1 MPKRRMTNS
10 GVIRRATADLH
21 RGLKLAVAARLRLA
35 RATRPGAAYAV
46 VSRSLQWAQDILDAR
61 RRALLRSPNVI
72 GIGLGSRIVSGR
84 TTDEPCIT
92 VFVENKKTPEQLA
105 GNAQKPLPKWLSKAG
120 RRIRVDVIE
129 MGEIELQAFPGASI
143 GATNDAFQREGTVG
157 VFARDLETNATVAIT
172 AMHVTGEITVTTPIE
187 FSIPSPSHHDANMRR
202 LGVMTFGTRA
212 GVDAGKIELDD
223 EDTVDDEI
231 PTIGRV
237 DGWRPVAKPA
247 DVGKSV
253 TMCGAKSG
261 VKSGKII
268 QVDVDLPK
276 AGLAS
281 AIIVQIQATGGD
293 SGAAL
298 VDENRH
304 VLGFLVGKAKS
315 GLFAGFQVF
324 CSAAAVVDILDI
336 DF

>member
-1 MPKRRMTNS
+1 MPKRRTTNPS
-10 GVIRRATADLH
+10 LIRKATADLH
-21 RGLKLAVAARLRLA
+21 RALKLAADARRRLA
-35 RATRPGAAYAV
+35 RATRPGADYVV

-61 RRALLRSPNVI
+61 RRALLRIPNVI
-72 GIGLGSRIVSGR
+72 GVGLGHCIVSGK
-84 TTDEPCIT
+84 TTEEPCIT
-92 VFVENKKTPEQLA
+92 VFVEEKKTPEQLSQS
-105 GNAQKPLPKWLSKAG
+105 NQKLLPRWLAKAG
-120 RRIRVDVIE
+120 RRIRVDVIAL
-129 MGEIELQAFPGASI
+129 GEIELQAFPGASI
-143 GATNDAFQREGTVG
+143 GATNDKFQREGTIG

-172 AMHVTGEITVTTPIE
+172 AMHVSGEMTIMTPIE
-187 FSIPSPSHHDANMRR
+187 FSIPSPSHHDPNMMR
-202 LGVMTFGTRA
+202 LGLMTFGTRA

-223 EDTVDDEI
+223 DDIVDDEI
-231 PTIGRV
+231 PTVGRV
-237 DGWRPVAKPA
+237 DGWRPVANPG

-261 VKSGKII
+261 VKSGRII

-281 AIIVQIQATGGD
+281 ALIVQIQATGGD

-304 VLGFLVGKAKS
+304 VIGFLVGRAKS